1 MMRKLFALV
10 LAVAV
15 VMPLTVE
22 AKKKQEEPKQLTI
35 QNQWYGKRVA
45 YLGDSITD
53 ERQTTTQKVYWQYL
67 EELLGIVPTVYGIS
81 GNQWHQIIPQAERMI
96 AKQGQEVDA
105 ILIFMGT
112 NDYGNDTPLGEW
124 YTQQVEKVQLYDDG
138 RSERRWTRRLVM
150 DNSTTRG
157 RINKA
162 LDFLK
167 KNYPTK
173 QLILLTPI
181 HRGIY
186 MRANGEVMPHE
197 GVANR
202 VGHFHSEY
210 VEAIHEAGAI
220 WGVPVIDFG
229 AVSGLM
235 PTIEEHGQYFRL
247 GERRDRLHP
256 NTEGQRRMAQALMYQ
271 LLAYP
276 ASFE

>member
-1 MMRKLFALV
+1 MKRILLWSIALL
-10 LAVAV
+10 LALPMTA
-15 VMPLTVE
+15 E
-22 AKKKQEEPKQLTI
+22 AKKKQEEPAQLVI
-35 QNQWYGKRVA
+35 ENPWYGKRVA
-45 YLGDSITD
+45 LLGDSITD
-53 ERQTTTQKVYWQYL
+53 KRQTKDQQVYWQYL
-67 EELLGIVPTVYGIS
+67 AEWMGFTPSVYAIS
-81 GNQWHQIIPQAERMI
+81 GQQWHHIIPQAEKLL
-96 AKQGQEVDA
+96 ANEGQNIDA

>member
-1 MMRKLFALV
+1 MKQMWLCSLV
-10 LAVAV
+10 LLLAL
-15 VMPLTVE
+15 PLGAE
-22 AKKKQEEPKQLTI
+22 AKKKQEEPAQLVI
-35 QNQWYGKRVA
+35 ENPWYGKRVA
-45 YLGDSITD
+45 LLGDSITD
-53 ERQTTTQKVYWQYL
+53 KRQTKDQQVYWQYVA
-67 EELLGIVPTVYGIS
+67 EWLGFTPYVYAIS
-81 GNQWHQIIPQAERMI
+81 GQQWHHIIPQAEKLM
-96 AKQGQEVDA
+96 ANEGQEVDA

-124 YTQQVEKVQLYDDG
+124 YTTQVEKVKLFDDG

-150 DNSTTRG
+150 DNSPPRG

-167 KNYPTK
+167 RNYPTK

-186 MRANGEVMPHE
+186 MRANGEVMPGE
-197 GVANR
+197 ECANR

-210 VEAIHEAGAI
+210 VDAIREAGQV
-220 WGVPVIDFG
+220 WGVPVIDFA

-235 PTIEEHGQYFRL
+235 PTVEEHGRYFRL
-247 GERRDRLHP
+247 GGRRDRLHP
-256 NTEGQRRMAQALMYQ
+256 NSEGQRRMALALMYQ

-276 ASFE
+276 PTFE

>member
-1 MMRKLFALV
+1 MKQMWLWSLV
-10 LAVAV
+10 LLLAL
-15 VMPLTVE
+15 PLGAE
-22 AKKKQEEPKQLTI
+22 AKKKQEEPAQLVI
-35 QNQWYGKRVA
+35 ENPWYGKRVA
-45 YLGDSITD
+45 LLGDSITD
-53 ERQTTTQKVYWQYL
+53 KRQTKEQQVYWQYVA
-67 EELLGIVPTVYGIS
+67 EWLGFTPYVYAIS
-81 GNQWHQIIPQAERMI
+81 GQQWHHIIPQAEKLM
-96 AKQGQEVDA
+96 ANEGQEVDA

-124 YTQQVEKVQLYDDG
+124 YTTQVEKVKLFEDG
-138 RSERRWTRRLVM
+138 RSERRTRRLVM

-167 KNYPTK
+167 RNYPTK

-186 MRANGEVMPHE
+186 MRANGEVMPGE
-197 GVANR
+197 ECANR

-210 VEAIHEAGAI
+210 VDAIREAGQV
-220 WGVPVIDFG
+220 WGVPVIDFA

-235 PTIEEHGQYFRL
+235 PTVEEHGCYFRL

-256 NTEGQRRMAQALMYQ
+256 NSEGQRRMALALMYQ

-276 ASFE
+276 PTFE